1 MLKTKEVLIL
11 EERWKELRNKKI
23 FKKIII
29 FFSIL
34 LLVLSLILLYLI
46 LNTQNKDNI
55 TNANNISL
63 NASVNQTTNTIN
75 STDVL
80 LQNNFTTKS
89 DHSIDSLADNKNKTN
104 SNVNKTVIKLPEI
117 SYIGPQIIIEPPE
130 EKKIIIETSNIQNIN
145 ELIKKFENT
154 NNIIFAN
161 MISEEFFDK
170 KDYKKSLK
178 FALKANE
185 IDPKN
190 ESSWIMFAK
199 SQVKLGNKQDAIK
212 ALEIFTKSSKNS
224 KNAINLLQRIKSGE
238 FK

>member
-11 EERWKELRNKKI
+11 EEQWKEFRNKKI
-23 FKKIII
+23 FKRIII

-34 LLVLSLILLYLI
+34 LLILSLVLLYLI
-46 LNTQNKDNI
+46 LSVPNAKDLTNTS
-55 TNANNISL
+55 NNSL
-63 NASVNQTTNTIN
+63 NASVNETTNTIN
-75 STDVL
+75 PTNATSQDNFKAE
-80 LQNNFTTKS
+80 NNNLTN
-89 DHSIDSLADNKNKTN
+89 DSVNGKNKTIN
-104 SNVNKTVIKLPEI
+104 TVNKTVIKLPEI

-130 EKKIIIETSNIQNIN
+130 EKKIIIETNNIQNIN

-170 KDYKKSLK
+170 KDYKKSLE

-212 ALEIFTKSSKNS
+212 ALEVFTKSSKNS
-224 KNAINLLQRIKSGE
+224 KNAINLLQKIKNGE